1 MRTDARQPWEGNGG
15 LGAMQRGCPEGGA
28 PATKRRGGSTA
39 SNFMAAIGTQLHQPG
54 CMHGKNTIA
63 LEWPEGRCQA
73 LPQPASLLSAWLFW
87 QRPGRRDLGLQTHAA
102 SLLRP
107 RRVREVLGWVRLPAA
122 GCAAG
127 ANTGSAGMAGS
138 AGTAGT
144 VVVLLLITTGMA
156 VVVVVVVVAM
166 GAAVPAVVAAG
177 ASTDRMG
184 RVLGPRPPLRAVGL
198 VGAAEAVGAGEGA
211 GPAAC
216 LVAMARLAAVLAA
229 AGEGPGRDG

>member
-1 MRTDARQPWEGNGG
+1 
-15 LGAMQRGCPEGGA
+15 
-28 PATKRRGGSTA
+28 
-39 SNFMAAIGTQLHQPG
+39 MAAIGTQLHQPG
-54 CMHGKNTIA
+54 CMHGKNIIA

-87 QRPGRRDLGLQTHAA
+87 QRPGRRDLSLRAHAA

-127 ANTGSAGMAGS
+127 ASTGSAGMAGS

-156 VVVVVVVVAM
+156 MVVVVVVVAM

-177 ASTDRMG
+177 TSADRMG

-198 VGAAEAVGAGEGA
+198 VGAAEAVGAGAGA
-211 GPAAC
+211 AAC
-216 LVAMARLAAVLAA
+216 LVAVASPAAVSAA
-229 AGEGPGRDG
+229 AGQGQDARSERQRKATVTFNMLILPN